1 MKSNAIITNI
11 VHRQIVAESI
21 SANYALKHLDS
32 IYNVLELYTEKKAVK
47 ADGTLVKALKDMLE
61 EFMPSYKADLD
72 TAGHKVTARPHH
84 IAVQTSYSSLIFKV
98 GNATTF
104 GQSYFE
110 SGEQSS
116 DDFSY
121 YDYDLYIG
129 KINDN
134 NTLSLTN
141 KEIVRA
147 RLHDSLNL
155 SWRAIKKQRHDIREL
170 KKQIAELEKDLPYF
184 ARKISIHD

>member
-11 VHRQIVAESI
+11 VHRQIIAESI
-21 SANYALKHLDS
+21 SANYALKNLDS
-32 IYNVLELYTEKKAVK
+32 IYSILELYTEKKAIK
-47 ADGTLVKALKDMLE
+47 ADGTLMKSLKEQLDK
-61 EFMPSYKADLD
+61 FIPSYKSDMD
-72 TAGHKVTARPHH
+72 TVGHSVTARPHH
-84 IAVQTSYSSLIFKV
+84 IAVQTIYSSLIFKC

-104 GQSYFE
+104 GQSFF
-110 SGEQSS
+110 SNGEQSS

-129 KINDN
+129 KVNDN

-155 SWRAIKKQRHDIREL
+155 SWLPIKKQRDEIREL
-170 KKQIAELEKDLPYF
+170 KKKIAELETDLPYF
-184 ARKISIHD
+184 ARKISIYD

>member
-47 ADGTLVKALKDMLE
+47 VDGTLVKALKDMLE

-72 TAGHKVTARPHH
+72 TVGHKVTARPHH

-104 GQSYFE
+104 GQSFFE

-141 KEIVRA
+141 KEIVRT
-147 RLHDSLNL
+147 RLHDSKIYHGEL
-155 SWRAIKKQRHDIREL
+155 SRSNATT
-170 KKQIAELEKDLPYF
+170 LE
-184 ARKISIHD
+184 S